1 MKIKL
6 FPIVSSL
13 HEEERINK
21 GTKELLDELI
31 SFSNHDFEVCDIDT
45 LYDGDLALIL
55 IQSGGSEQLFLDNL
69 DKLKAPYY
77 LLTYGHNNSLAASL
91 EILSYI
97 KDNNLEGEVLH
108 GSNEY
113 LANRIDDLL
122 LRKKHSFRYGVVGKP
137 SDWLIA
143 SKVSYYDASRI
154 HGIELVDIEISE
166 VEEVYNS
173 INDDLSIE
181 VNKYDFNKDSLNE
194 ALKLHKALTI
204 IKDKYNLNGFTIRCF
219 DLLSSLKTTSC
230 LSLGLM
236 NSLGLPCACEGDIPS
251 LISMHVLNQIMG
263 CAGFQANPS
272 RIDVNKKQMVLAH
285 CTLPLNMVD
294 EYSLNTHFES
304 GIGVAIKGELK
315 EGVITIFKLSKNLK
329 DYFVTTGKIIKN
341 LNETNLCRTQIEISV
356 DENIDYFLTRPYG
369 NHHIIVYGDHKKEI
383 ENYMKGL

>member
-91 EILSYI
+91 EILSFI

-166 VEEVYNS
+166 LEEVYNS

-204 IKDKYNLNGFTIRCF
+204 IKDKYSLNGFTIRCF

-294 EYSLNTHFES
+294 NYSLNTHFES

-315 EGVITIFKLSKNLK
+315 EEVITIFKLSKNLK